1 MHVIALPQLVS
12 GFAVGML
19 VGMTGVG
26 GGSLMTPILI
36 LLFGIHPVAAVGT
49 DLLYA
54 AATKSIGTLVHGLRG
69 AIDWRVVARLAAGSM
84 PLTALTLFLLSRYD
98 LNGVDAGRVISAV
111 LGLALFV
118 TATTLIFRRRLITF
132 YARHVGE
139 LDERRTRALTVA
151 AGAVLGV
158 LVSVSSVGAGAIG
171 VTALCLLYPRLPVVQ
186 IVAIDIAH
194 AVPLTLVAGAGHWLM
209 GSIQWTLLGTLL
221 LGSLPGIAL
230 GSHVASRV
238 PDAVLRFALAL
249 TLLIV
254 GGRLLALGVDS
265 HVVTG
270 HHELSG
276 EIVDVTK
283 AIALPRGAYP
293 HR

>member
-19 VGMTGVG
+19 VGMTGMG

-54 AATKSIGTLVHGLRG
+54 AATKSVGTLVHGLRG
-69 AIDWRVVARLAAGSM
+69 AIDWRVVARLAAGSL

-98 LNGVDAGRVISAV
+98 FNGADAGGVINAV
-111 LGLALFV
+111 LGLALFA
-118 TATTLIFRRRLITF
+118 TATALIFRRRFVTF

-139 LDERRTRALTVA
+139 LDERRASALTVA
-151 AGAVLGV
+151 TGAVLGV

-171 VTALCLLYPRLPVVQ
+171 VTALSLLYPRLPVVQ

-194 AVPLTLVAGAGHWLM
+194 AVPLTLAAGAGHWLM
-209 GSIQWTLLGTLL
+209 GSIHWTLLGTLL

-254 GGRLLALGVDS
+254 GGRLLAFSVDL
-265 HVVTG
+265 HAITA
-270 HHELSG
+270 HHELAG
-276 EIVDVTK
+276 EVVDTTK
-283 AIALPRGAYP
+283 TTTFPRGADSP
-293 HR
+293 R

>member
-19 VGMTGVG
+19 VGMTGMG

-54 AATKSIGTLVHGLRG
+54 AATKSIGTLLHGLRG
-69 AIDWRVVARLAAGSM
+69 AIDWRIVARLAAGSL
-84 PLTALTLFLLSRYD
+84 PLSALTLFLLSRYD
-98 LNGVDAGRVISAV
+98 LNGADAGEVVNAV

-118 TATTLIFRRRLITF
+118 TAIALIFRRWFITF
-132 YARHVGE
+132 YAWHVGE

-151 AGAVLGV
+151 TGAVLGV

-171 VTALCLLYPRLPVVQ
+171 VTALSLLYPRLRAAQ

-194 AVPLTLVAGAGHWLM
+194 AVPLTLAAGAGHWLM
-209 GSIQWTLLGTLL
+209 GSIHWTLLGTLL

-254 GGRLLALGVDS
+254 GGRLLALGVDL
-265 HVVTG
+265 HAITG
-270 HHELSG
+270 HHELAG
-276 EIVDVTK
+276 EIVDTTK
-283 AIALPRGAYP
+283 TTTFSRGAYP

>member
-1 MHVIALPQLVS
+1 MHVIELSQLVS

-49 DLLYA
+49 DLLFA
-54 AATKSIGTLVHGLRG
+54 AATKSIGTLLYGLRG
-69 AIDWRVVARLAAGSM
+69 AIDWRVVARLAAGSL

-98 LNGVDAGRVISAV
+98 FNGAEAGRVINAV
-111 LGLALFV
+111 LGLALFA
-118 TATTLIFRRRLITF
+118 TATTLIFRRRFIAF

-171 VTALCLLYPRLPVVQ
+171 VTALSLLYPRLPIVQ

-194 AVPLTLVAGAGHWLM
+194 AVPLTLTAGAGHWLM
-209 GSIQWTLLGTLL
+209 GSIHWTLLGTLL

-230 GSHVASRV
+230 GSRVASRV

-249 TLLIV
+249 ILLIV
-254 GGRLLALGVDS
+254 GGRLLASGVDL
-265 HVVTG
+265 HAITG
-270 HHELSG
+270 HHEQAA
-276 EIVDVTK
+276 EIVDTTK
-283 AIALPRGAYP
+283 TTTLPSGAYP

>member
-1 MHVIALPQLVS
+1 MHVIELSQLVS

-54 AATKSIGTLVHGLRG
+54 AATKSIGTLLYGLRG
-69 AIDWRVVARLAAGSM
+69 AVDWRVVARLAAGSL
-84 PLTALTLFLLSRYD
+84 PLTVLTLFLLSRYD
-98 LNGVDAGRVISAV
+98 FNGAEAARVINAV
-111 LGLALFV
+111 LGLALFA
-118 TATTLIFRRRLITF
+118 TATALIFRRYFITF

-151 AGAVLGV
+151 TGAVLGV

-171 VTALCLLYPRLPVVQ
+171 VTALSLLYPRLPVIQ

-194 AVPLTLVAGAGHWLM
+194 AVPLTLAAGAGHWLM
-209 GSIQWTLLGTLL
+209 GSINWTLLGTLL
-221 LGSLPGIAL
+221 LGSLPGVAL

-249 TLLIV
+249 ILLIV
-254 GGRLLALGVDS
+254 GGRLLASGVDLHAS
-265 HVVTG
+265 TR
-270 HHELSG
+270 HHEQAA
-276 EIVDVTK
+276 EIVDTTK
-283 AIALPRGAYP
+283 TTTLPSGAYP
-293 HR
+293 YR

>member
-1 MHVIALPQLVS
+1 MHVIALSQLVS

-26 GGSLMTPILI
+26 GGSLMTPVLI

-54 AATKSIGTLVHGLRG
+54 AATKSVGTLVHGLRG

-98 LNGVDAGRVISAV
+98 FNGADAAEVINVV
-111 LGLALFV
+111 LGLALFL
-118 TATTLIFRRRLITF
+118 TATALIFRRSFIRF

-151 AGAVLGV
+151 TGAVLGV

-171 VTALCLLYPRLPVVQ
+171 VTALTLLYPRLPAAQ

-194 AVPLTLVAGAGHWLM
+194 AVPLTLAAGAGHWLM
-209 GSIQWTLLGTLL
+209 GSIHWTLLGTLL

-265 HVVTG
+265 HAITK
-270 HHELSG
+270 HHELPG
-276 EIVDVTK
+276 EIVDATK
-283 AIALPRGAYP
+283 TTTSPRGAYP